1 MAPSDYMKARSNAQE
16 TRVTVDGEAYLPFLT
31 LDPSDEDS
39 TKQVVGELLEL
50 PDWQQLQVKPVTGGI
65 TNKLFHVSG
74 IMSKTDDNIPD
85 SVLVRVFGGHGMI
98 DRDIETSTYT
108 ALANQGIALGYY
120 GRFENG
126 RLEEWLGGMMTLT
139 EPDMAIPEILLG
151 IAKNLAQLH
160 SKFVVPDPL
169 KENHDPTKP
178 PTLWTQL
185 NSWLDKALASKFQNN
200 HDTQRAQALDLSQLN
215 DELAWLR
222 SSVIPSDAKVGF
234 CHNDLLA
241 ANMLWCQSSKTI
253 QLIDFE
259 YGGIN
264 YLSYD
269 IANHFNEFAGGTS
282 GNATPD
288 YSQFPTLA
296 LQRTFVTEY
305 LMTFNNGTTSSSQQV
320 DCLLQEIKGFVLA
333 NHLVWGLWGIN
344 QAATEGCEEFDYLQY
359 GTCRIQRY
367 YFDKKVWGAQ

>member
-1 MAPSDYMKARSNAQE
+1 
-16 TRVTVDGEAYLPFLT
+16 
-31 LDPSDEDS
+31 
-39 TKQVVGELLEL
+39 
-50 PDWQQLQVKPVTGGI
+50 
-65 TNKLFHVSG
+65 
-74 IMSKTDDNIPD
+74 
-85 SVLVRVFGGHGMI
+85 
-98 DRDIETSTYT
+98 
-108 ALANQGIALGYY
+108 
-120 GRFENG
+120 
-126 RLEEWLGGMMTLT
+126 
-139 EPDMAIPEILLG
+139 
-151 IAKNLAQLH
+151 
-160 SKFVVPDPL
+160 
-169 KENHDPTKP
+169 
-178 PTLWTQL
+178 
-185 NSWLDKALASKFQNN
+185 LDKALASKFQNN
-200 HDTQRAQALDLSQLN
+200 HDTQRAQALDLSKLN

-241 ANMLWCQSSKTI
+241 ANILWSQSSKTI

-288 YSQFPTLA
+288 YSQFPTPA
-296 LQRTFVTEY
+296 LQRAFVTEY
-305 LMTFNNGTTSSSQQV
+305 LTTFNNGTTPSSQQV
-320 DCLLQEIKGFVLA
+320 DCLLQEIKGFILA